1 MKGTYITKNDQLFA
15 DMFHDAHVGKDTV
28 KGQKVMNALC
38 AFMQEPKAVT
48 RKIQAMMAQRKI
60 QAVDVSSDFDELL
73 SNAFNV
79 TTAMDYFDM
88 FYEEAFREVT
98 LGTNQ
103 DHWDVY
109 TVTKALT
116 FYKVPEGGRVKLDT
130 LHGKR
135 IAAYVDY
142 YGGGL
147 GFTDRMIRYRQ
158 IAAMVDMAAQFR
170 NAFWKNKA
178 DNHYALLAAASALNV
193 TPYDT
198 TAYGSAAGA
207 PLLVN
212 VWNTIKT
219 INKACT
225 DLVERNKNKGY
236 FTSPDVRLLMYAR
249 KHDQGQLSAAF
260 AASGTSPQPANQ
272 NLKVEWNIDIKY
284 SLNDNLTIGQP
295 IIVLPG
301 NKIQRAD
308 DMQPTTFVAPQDPLT
323 LNQVQAVWAIYG
335 AIIADTDQVGSLLL
349 A

>member
-1 MKGTYITKNDQLFA
+1 MKGYITANDQLFA
-15 DMFHDAHVGKDTV
+15 DMYRAAHVDGDTK
-28 KGQKVMNALC
+28 KGQQVMAALC
-38 AFMQEPKAVT
+38 AFMQEPKSVT
-48 RKIQAMMAQRKI
+48 RKIQAFMQQQRKI
-60 QAVDVSSDFDELL
+60 QAVGASSDFDELL

-88 FYEEAFREVT
+88 FYEDAFREVT

-130 LHGKR
+130 LYGKR

-147 GFTDRMIRYRQ
+147 GFTDRMIRYRH
-158 IAAMVDMAAQFR
+158 IAAMVDIAAQFR

-178 DNHYALLAAASALNV
+178 DNHYALLATAGAVNE
-193 TPYDT
+193 TTFDT
-198 TAYGSAAGA
+198 SAYGDVAAA
-207 PLLVN
+207 AIHTIL
-212 VWNTIKT
+212 WNTIKT
-219 INKACT
+219 INTAASA
-225 DLVERNKNKGY
+225 LVERNKNKGY
-236 FTSPDVRLLMYAR
+236 FTSPDVKLIMYAR
-249 KHDQGQLSAAF
+249 KQDQGQLSAAF
-260 AASGTSPQPANQ
+260 AATGTSPQPANE
-272 NLKVEWNIDIKY
+272 NLKVEWNIELKY
-284 SLNDNLTIGQP
+284 TLNDNITIGKP
-295 IIVLPG
+295 ILVLPG
-301 NKIQRAD
+301 NKLQRAD

-335 AIIADTDQVGSLLL
+335 AIIADTDQVGQVDL

>member
-1 MKGTYITKNDQLFA
+1 MQGYITKNDQLFA
-15 DMFHDAHVGKDTV
+15 DMFHAAHCEKDPI

-38 AFMQEPKAVT
+38 AFMQEPKKIT
-48 RKIQAMMAQRKI
+48 RQIQAMMTQRKI
-60 QAVDVSSDFDELL
+60 QAVGVSSDFDELL

-130 LHGKR
+130 LHGQR

-178 DNHYALLAAASALNV
+178 DNHYALLAAASLINQ
-193 TPYDT
+193 TPADL
-198 TAYGSAAGA
+198 TAYGTAAGQ

-219 INKACT
+219 INKACV

-249 KHDQGQLSAAF
+249 KHDQAQLSAAF
-260 AASGTSPQPANQ
+260 AATNNSPQPANQ

-301 NKIQRAD
+301 NKLQRAD

-335 AIIADTDQVGSLLL
+335 AVIADTDQVGTIILP
-349 A
+349 